1 VIVVRNDDDG
11 EAVRGCL
18 RLFGDVTTRE
28 LPGPQTL
35 VRPTPGATDQV
46 TLALDLLVALG
57 KSPETPTGSARPG
70 GTTPAPGWPPPR

>member
-57 KSPETPTGSARPG
+57 KSPETPTEGCGSRDG
-70 GTTPAPGWPPPR
+70 RC